1 MPTRATEIGDRTGA
15 VRERIARA
23 AARAMRPEGSVRMI
37 VASKTQPAVAIRAA
51 YDAGAREFG
60 ENYVY
65 EGAAKKSEL
74 ADLNDIRWHLIGHLQ
89 TNKARL
95 AVETFAMIQTVDSP
109 RVAAAIRRAFGRTDV
124 DVLIEVNIANEAS
137 KSGARPSDLN
147 SLVETIR
154 DDVRVAGL
162 MTIPPPG
169 EPDKSRAHFVHLREV
184 RDRVAAQSGL
194 KMTELSMGMSDD
206 FEIAIGEGATMVR
219 IGRAIFGE
227 RSQ

>member
-1 MPTRATEIGDRTGA
+1 
-15 VRERIARA
+15 
-23 AARAMRPEGSVRMI
+23 MI
-37 VASKTQPAVAIRAA
+37 IASKTQSAAAIRAA
-51 YDAGAREFG
+51 YEAGAREFG
-60 ENYVY
+60 ENYVH
-65 EGAAKKSEL
+65 EGTAKKSEL
-74 ADLNDIRWHLIGHLQ
+74 ADLNAIRWHLIGHLQ

-109 RVAAAIRRAFGRTDV
+109 RVAAAIRRACGRTDV

-147 SLVETIR
+147 SLVETIHN
-154 DDVRVAGL
+154 DVRVAGL

-169 EPDKSRAHFVHLREV
+169 EPAKSRAHFAHLREL

-194 KMTELSMGMSDD
+194 KLTELSMGMTDD